1 MNDMLVTLGG
11 WQLDV
16 KQVRER
22 VYRAPTP
29 RERERWHAVWL
40 LAQGWSVEDVAEAL
54 ERDDRTIMEWRT
66 EFEQQGPAGMSF
78 EQSGGSPPPSVRR
91 NKRN

>member
-1 MNDMLVTLGG
+1 MNEMLVMLGR

-16 KQVRER
+16 KQVREQ
-22 VYRAPTP
+22 VYRAATA

-40 LAQGWSVEDVAEAL
+40 LARGWSPEQVSEAL
-54 ERDDRTIMEWRT
+54 GRDMRTIIEWRT
-66 EFEQQGPAGMSF
+66 DFEQQGPAGMSF

-91 NKRN
+91 NKQN